1 MKKDLIV
8 RKPIVTHS
16 SKYYV
21 APILHIEGVFG
32 VQHVSVSDTYWCRVG
47 HKHVCYIQ

>member
-1 MKKDLIV
+1 MKKYLIV

-21 APILHIEGVFG
+21 APILHIEGVFS
-32 VQHVSVSDTYWCRVG
+32 VQHVSVSGMCWCRT
-47 HKHVCYIQ
+47 